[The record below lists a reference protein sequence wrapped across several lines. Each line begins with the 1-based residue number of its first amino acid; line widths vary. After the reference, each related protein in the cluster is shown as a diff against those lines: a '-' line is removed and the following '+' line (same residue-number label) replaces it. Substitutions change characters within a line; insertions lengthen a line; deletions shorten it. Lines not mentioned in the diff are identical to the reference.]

1 MKRDKYFRQEITEQI
16 SQNLLMNLYGLSR
29 KFRCFSI
36 DKTHKDTNILYEV
49 HS

>member
-1 MKRDKYFRQEITEQI
+1 MKRDKYFRQETNEQI

-36 DKTHKDTNILYEV
+36 DKTHKDTNILYKAR
-49 HS
+49 S